1 MVKRRF
7 IIITI
12 ISATV
17 LILQAAND
25 QASDQAAI
33 EKAVVEAYH
42 RINAS
47 GTDVDRFFAD
57 ILDFN
62 NGMIIQNGTLF
73 KTRQE
78 AYDTVKKGFEGVAKV
93 QRDCDQTYVK
103 VLSPRHVL
111 LTGTGVTKISLENGQ
126 SFNSP
131 FAVSLVFQLD
141 HGQWKLL
148 QGHYSVPM

>member
-1 MVKRRF
+1 MVKRSF
-7 IIITI
+7 IIVTI
-12 ISATV
+12 ILAVV

-25 QASDQAAI
+25 QASDPAAI

-47 GTDVDRFFAD
+47 GMDMDRFFAD
-57 ILDFN
+57 ILDFD
-62 NGMIIQNGTLF
+62 NGMIIQNGLLF

-78 AYDTVKKGFEGVAKV
+78 AYDAVKKGFEGVTKV
-93 QRDCDQTYVK
+93 QRNYDQTYVRI
-103 VLSPRHVL
+103 LSAKHAL
-111 LTGTGVTKISLENGQ
+111 LTGTGVTKIELANGQ

-141 HGQWKLL
+141 HGQWKIL
-148 QGHYSVPM
+148 QGHYSTPM